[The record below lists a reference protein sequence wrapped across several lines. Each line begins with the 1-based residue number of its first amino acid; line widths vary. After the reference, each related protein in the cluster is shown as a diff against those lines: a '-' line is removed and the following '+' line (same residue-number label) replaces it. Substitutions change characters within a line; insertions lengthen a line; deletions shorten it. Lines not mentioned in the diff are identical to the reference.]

1 MLRSFL
7 YIITALSITFL
18 NCEPEY
24 GNGNKNEFQHFIEN
38 IEEKQLETVSFIS
51 DNQSNIN
58 GFLRLVVDNLD
69 QVIVVDDS
77 NWTIHLLNQKGEQ
90 ITSVGGKGRG
100 PGEFMVINDL
110 SITSDNILY
119 VLDKQSHKVATY
131 LIDKNT
137 ITHQQD
143 YPLPDYSP
151 LSLVSLEM
159 TNSQGLIGVFRELRR
174 EPGVSSTL
182 QVSRLDSEFEIEENL
197 FEMPGNETIQ
207 LRGIAAVDSPF
218 GFRTYWHIH
227 DDYFFYSHSN
237 ELAFTSVNLKSLE
250 SKKVQLSD
258 SMPAHT
264 MTAELKEFLV
274 EHFEMMIQTYP
285 EAEKAINEK
294 ENLPYFR
301 NFIVVNGYVFFD
313 VFPDNPE
320 HAHVLGYDRQTG
332 DKFTIKVPLWHSASG
347 FLDNTLIGI
356 VGNGFIDENND
367 ILAIEF

>member
-7 YIITALSITFL
+7 YIITALSTTFL

-24 GNGNKNEFQHFIEN
+24 GNGNQNEFQQFIEN
-38 IEEKQLETVSFIS
+38 TEEKQLKTASFIS

-58 GFLRLVVDNLD
+58 GYLRLVVDNLD

-110 SITSDNILY
+110 SITSENILY
-119 VLDKQSHKVATY
+119 ILDKQSHKIATY

-151 LSLVSLEM
+151 LSLVSLEK

-174 EPGVSSTL
+174 EPGESSNL
-182 QVSRLDSEFEIEENL
+182 QVSRLNSEFEIEENL

-218 GFRTYWHIH
+218 GFRTYWHIY

-237 ELAFTSVNLKSLE
+237 ELAFTSVNLESLE
-250 SKKVQLSD
+250 SKKVYLSD
-258 SMPAHT
+258 GMPEHT
-264 MTAELKEFLV
+264 MTDELREFLV
-274 EHFEMMIQTYP
+274 EHFGMMIRTYP
-285 EAEKAINEK
+285 ETEEAINVK

-301 NFIVVNGYVFFD
+301 NFIMVDGYAFFD

-320 HAHVLGYDRQTG
+320 YTYVLAYNRQTG
-332 DKFTIKVPLWHSASG
+332 DVFTIKVPLWHSASG

-356 VGNGFIDENND
+356 VGNGFMDEYND
-367 ILAIEF
+367 ILAIKF